1 MELYE
6 IPLLI
11 ILGLVVIP
19 LTGAI
24 VGVFVNIAW
33 TFIELINKRSE
44 EVWIKQFGLFKSL
57 YAVSFIIGAVVW
69 ILAFA
74 YIYLSNDSYIN
85 INQGY

>member
-11 ILGLVVIP
+11 ILSLVVIP
-19 LTGAI
+19 TTGA
-24 VGVFVNIAW
+24 FVMAFVYTAW

-57 YAVSFIIGAVVW
+57 YAVSFIIGAVVY
-69 ILAFA
+69 ILLFA
-74 YIYLSNDSYIN
+74 YIYLSNDTGIN
-85 INQGY
+85 TDFY

>member
-11 ILGLVVIP
+11 ILGLVLIP
-19 LTGAI
+19 ITGAI
-24 VGVFVNIAW
+24 VGVFVGMAW
-33 TFIELINKRSE
+33 RFIELIQERG
-44 EVWIKQFGLFKSL
+44 EVWSKQFGLFKSL

-69 ILAFA
+69 ILVFA